1 MYIRIFILFFYSIIS
16 LIVPLTLFANE
27 LIVKG
32 GISIHE
38 ISEKQ
43 FYRDLSHDGV
53 KLATYNHN
61 NKYYLLYGIPYHS
74 QIGRTSLQIKDDL
87 EYFDIK
93 FDIKKKDFK
102 TQYIQVAKKYITP
115 DKNDFKRIKKER
127 LKKLKAKSF
136 WYENNIDLNFVLPVK
151 GVLTG
156 EFGTRRFYNN
166 KEGRFHNGID
176 IAAKKGTLIS
186 APSAG
191 KVILTGDYYYNGKF
205 VYLDHGKGLKSIFI
219 HLDKI
224 LVKHGQLIKKG
235 DFIGKVGSTGVSTGP
250 HLHWSVTLNNA
261 YINPLILTDKSLI
274 RHFSLERWINK

>member
-1 MYIRIFILFFYSIIS
+1 MYIRRFILFFYSIIS

-74 QIGRTSLQIKDDL
+74 QIGSTSLKIKDGL

-93 FDIKKKDFK
+93 FDIKEKDFK
-102 TQYIQVAKKYITP
+102 TQYIKVAKKYITP
-115 DKNDFKRIKKER
+115 DKNDFERIKKER

-274 RHFSLERWINK
+274 RHFSLER

>member
-1 MYIRIFILFFYSIIS
+1 MYIRRFILFFCLIIS
-16 LIVPLTLFANE
+16 LIVPLILFANE

-115 DKNDFKRIKKER
+115 DKNDFERIKKER

-261 YINPLILTDKSLI
+261 YINPLILTDKALI
-274 RHFSLERWINK
+274 RHFSLER